1 MTDKI
6 EFKYWE
12 GGHILVGDCFLRNE
26 VLNPMIN
33 WLNLH
38 HTEIT
43 NGDVCECVD
52 KINEVTYVSVMG
64 AVSIVTNRDMVLMLK
79 EDVERFVAWLNKHR
93 EVLNIRE
100 VCGDNGYET

>member
-26 VLNPMIN
+26 CLNPMIN

-38 HTEIT
+38 RAEIL
-43 NGDVCECVD
+43 NGDACEWVD
-52 KINEVTYVSVMG
+52 KINEVMYISVKG
-64 AVSIVTNRDMVLMLK
+64 FLSIVTNRDMVLMTK
-79 EDVERFVAWLNKHR
+79 EDVERFVAWLNEHH
-93 EVLNIRE
+93 EVLNIRG
-100 VCGDNGYET
+100 V